1 MSRDLDDDRMNRRV
15 PRPVTALVRALGT
28 LACVPFALPLLGAEA
43 RAQRV
48 LSEVR
53 PQQAWL
59 GQEIRYYVQVRGA
72 REASAETPQVDGLT
86 IELLEQGIT
95 NQSTQVTIVN
105 GRRQV
110 TESADY
116 MFVYAV
122 RAARS
127 GQFQF
132 PLPEVSVGGET
143 LRAGRA
149 SVLVVA
155 DPREDD
161 RAVVEVSAEPST
173 LVLGQDGTLIVDVFL
188 QHPPAG
194 LGSKD
199 PLDIYDRGSAFSF
212 FDQGTPP
219 PTLRVPWI
227 QERLQGMGPINLDA
241 WVQARGVQRGGL
253 QIAGARGRFVERG
266 KTEDVT
272 RTGADGTDK
281 RYRRYRYTLPVT
293 AEVAGSYE
301 LPPAVLEGALVAVE
315 GQDRYVWKDGFAKSE
330 PLRFDVIEPPRE
342 GRPASFGG
350 AVGAFTFEM
359 EPPSPT
365 EVCVGDPVFVTLVAR
380 GAGFLKG
387 VPFDL
392 TAQLGDAFRVER
404 VGVTESLPPG
414 ASRPAGY
421 PDRPGQWR
429 QWDFKVFPVR
439 ASVDAIPALEFAWFD
454 PTERTYR
461 TASTSPVSIV
471 VTAAAAGPDVVV
483 GGGESSTPRRAVELV
498 ATAALSANVTDLNL
512 LGDQTPRPLAWT
524 AALVGLAWLYFGLA
538 FFVRRRR
545 RLLGDPALLRR
556 ARAVPRARTR
566 LAAAA
571 SAQGTAALRD
581 AHLALR
587 GLAADLTDADEG
599 AITHDELVAFLAA
612 RGVVESGLAAV
623 RELGASV
630 EAAQYGG
637 AAQGA
642 SASADLLRGLGA
654 VVDAVRATAR
664 VLVLAGLSVL
674 GAVGVASGSPLVA
687 QDVAAF
693 QSAQAAFERGEYEA
707 AARGFEAML
716 EQGYENGY
724 VLYDLGN
731 AWFRAGELGRAIA
744 AYRRAQRYLPT
755 DANLEVHLRRALD
768 ARERPLSPPADR
780 TVLDYVLF
788 WRGRISCSAE
798 FAWAFGL
805 GLVALGAAVARLL
818 LGSPGL
824 RAVAALGAVASLL
837 LALSGWLDSRALTSR
852 SQGVVVLPEVT
863 LRTGPGETFDA
874 RYEQGL
880 GEGAELVVRERRD
893 GWFEVLAGGQYEGW
907 LRADSVAT
915 W

>member
-1 MSRDLDDDRMNRRV
+1 MSFDPEDDRMNRRV
-15 PRPVTALVRALGT
+15 PIPVTALVRR
-28 LACVPFALPLLGAEA
+28 LGAFACLALALLFCAVPA

-72 REASAETPQVDGLT
+72 RAATAVTPEVEGLA
-86 IELLEQGIT
+86 IELLEQGVT

-116 MFVYAV
+116 VFVYTV
-122 RAARS
+122 RAARP

-132 PLPEVSVGGET
+132 PLPQVDVGGET

-155 DPREDD
+155 DPSEDD
-161 RAVVEVSAEPST
+161 RALVEVSAEPST
-173 LVLGQDGTLIVDVFL
+173 LVLGQDGKLIVDVFL
-188 QHPPAG
+188 KHPPAG

-199 PLDIYDRGSAFSF
+199 PLDIYDRGSTASF

-227 QERLQGMGPINLDA
+227 QERIQGMGPINLDA

-266 KTEDVT
+266 QTEDVT
-272 RTGADGTDK
+272 RAGADGTEQS
-281 RYRRYRYTLPVT
+281 YRRYRYTLPVT

-301 LPPAVLEGALVAVE
+301 LPAAVLEGALVSVE
-315 GQDRYVWKDGFAKSE
+315 GQGRYVWKDGFARSE
-330 PLRFDVIEPPRE
+330 PLRFDVVEPPRE

-365 EVCVGDPVFVTLVAR
+365 SVRVGDPVFVTLVAR
-380 GAGFLKG
+380 GEGFLKG

-392 TAQLGDAFRVER
+392 AAQLGDGFRVER

-414 ASRPAGY
+414 APRPAGF

-439 ASVDAIPALEFAWFD
+439 AGVTEIPALEFSWYD
-454 PTERTYR
+454 PEARTYR
-461 TASTSPVSIV
+461 GATAVALPIE
-471 VTAAAAGPDVVV
+471 VTAAAASPEVVV
-483 GGGESSTPRRAVELV
+483 GGASGTPRRAVELV

-512 LGDQTPRPLAWT
+512 LGDQTPRPAPWLLALL
-524 AALVGLAWLYFGLA
+524 ALPLVYLGLGL
-538 FFVRRRR
+538 FVARRR
-545 RLLGDPALLRR
+545 RLLADPALMRR
-556 ARAVPRARTR
+556 SGAVSRARTR

-571 SAQGTAALRD
+571 SAQGADSLRD

-612 RGVVESGLAAV
+612 RGVEESGLVAV
-623 RELGASV
+623 RDLGAAV

-637 AAQGA
+637 ASQA
-642 SASADLLRGLGA
+642 SAAPADLLRGLAA
-654 VVDAVRATAR
+654 VVDAVRASAR
-664 VLVLAGLSVL
+664 ALVLACFSVL
-674 GAVGVASGSPLVA
+674 GAAGVTSSSPIAA
-687 QDVAAF
+687 QDIAAF
-693 QSAQAAFERGEYEA
+693 QTAQAAFERGEYAA
-707 AARGFEAML
+707 AARGFEAMS
-716 EQGYENGY
+716 EAGYENGY
-724 VLYDLGN
+724 VLYDQGN

-768 ARERPLSPPADR
+768 ARTRPLSLPVDR
-780 TVLDYVLF
+780 SFVDYVLF

-798 FAWAFGL
+798 FAWALGL
-805 GLVALGAAVARLL
+805 GVIAFGAAVARLL
-818 LGSPGL
+818 LGGSGF
-824 RAVAALGAVASLL
+824 RVVAALGAVAAFL
-837 LALSGWLDSRALTSR
+837 LALSGWLDHRALAAR
-852 SQGVVVLPEVT
+852 SEGVVVLPEVV
-863 LRTGPGETFDA
+863 LRTGPGETFEA
-874 RYEQGL
+874 RFEQGL
-880 GEGAELVVRERRD
+880 GEGAELVIRERRD
-893 GWFEVLAGGQYEGW
+893 GWFEVLAGGKYEGW
-907 LRADSVAT
+907 LPADSVAT